1 MQFSSVSS
9 NRRLDLDRR
18 TAEGSAPFGVAERR
32 MLAERRKIE
41 VEEFDFDESIVLGPP
56 HTKRKK

>member
-9 NRRLDLDRR
+9 NRRLNLDRR
-18 TAEGSAPFGVAERR
+18 TAEGAPPFGVAERR
-32 MLAERRKIE
+32 MQAERRKIE

-56 HTKRKK
+56 RTKGKK